1 MVRLLKYLKPYWRMA
16 VLAPLCMLVEV
27 SCDLIQPA
35 MMSKIVDQGV
45 AQGDLALVMRLG
57 LQMLGVALV
66 GLLGGWGCTAASS
79 IASMNFGADLRTALY
94 RKVQEFSFA
103 NLDQF
108 KTETLITRLTNDVMQ
123 VQHLV
128 LMSLRMMVRAP
139 LLCVG
144 SMVMVYVINIKLAL
158 ILAVALP
165 LLFLTV
171 TLIIRKG
178 FPLFQRV
185 QEKLDKVNGVMR
197 ENLSGV
203 RVVKAF
209 VRAAYEKRRFAK
221 ANNELIEVNLK
232 ASRLMILMRPVMMTI
247 MNLCVLAVL
256 WFGGWQVEQGSI
268 MVGELIALINYFSR
282 ILFSFMMVTFMLL
295 GMSRAKVSADRINEV
310 LSAQVAITDAPEA
323 SAVPIRHG
331 SVRFEQVSF
340 RYQGSGKEEA
350 LKQINLKV
358 DPGQVVGILGA
369 TGSGKSTLVHLIPR
383 LYDPTAGR
391 ILLDGRDLRSIQL
404 STIRAAVSIVLQDT
418 ILFSGSIKENIRWGK
433 AEATDEEVVAAAQAA
448 QAHDFIM
455 RLPEGYEPQLGQRG
469 VNLSGGQKQRLA
481 IARAIIKKPKVL
493 ILDDCTSAV
502 DLKTEYLIQRALKDL
517 MKEAT
522 CFIIAQRVSAVLDAD
537 QIIIL
542 DGGRIVGH
550 GKHEELLRSNP
561 IYQEIYYSQL
571 EKEGVV
577 NG

>member
-391 ILLDGRDLRSIQL
+391 ILLDGHDLRSIQL

-455 RLPEGYEPQLGQRG
+455 RLPEGYETQLGQRG

>member
-1 MVRLLKYLKPYWRMA
+1 MVKLLKYLKPYWRMA
-16 VLAPLCMLVEV
+16 VLAPLAMMVEV

-45 AQGDLALVMRLG
+45 AQGDLALVMKMG
-57 LQMLGVALV
+57 LQMLGVAMV

-79 IASMNFGADLRTALY
+79 VTSMNFGADLRNALY

-108 KTETLITRLTNDVMQ
+108 KTESLITRLTNDVMQ
-123 VQHLV
+123 IQHLV
-128 LMSLRMMVRAP
+128 MMMLRMMVRAP

-144 SMVMVYVINIKLAL
+144 SMVMVAVINIKMAL
-158 ILAVALP
+158 ILVVVLP
-165 LLFLTV
+165 VLFFTV
-171 TLIIRKG
+171 SFIIRKG
-178 FPLFQRV
+178 FPLFRLV

-209 VRAAYEKRRFAK
+209 VRGDYEKKRFAK
-221 ANNELIEVNLK
+221 ANDDLIAINLK
-232 ASRLMILMRPVMMTI
+232 ASRLMILMHPLMMTI
-247 MNLCVLAVL
+247 MNLSILAVL
-256 WFGGWQVEQGSI
+256 WFGGRQVAYGSI
-268 MVGELIALINYFSR
+268 MVGELMALINYFSR
-282 ILFSFMMVTFMLL
+282 ILFSFMMVTFTLL
-295 GMSRAKVSADRINEV
+295 GISRAKVSADRINEV
-310 LSAQVAITDAPEA
+310 LAAQAAITDAPGA
-323 SAVPIRHG
+323 SAEPIRQG
-331 SVRFEQVSF
+331 SVLFDQVSF
-340 RYQGSGKEEA
+340 RYQGSGEEEA
-350 LKQINLKV
+350 LKEINLKV
-358 DPGQVVGILGA
+358 EPGQVVGILGA

-383 LYDPTAGR
+383 LYDPAAGR
-391 ILLDGRDLRSIQL
+391 ILIDGRDLRTIKL
-404 STIRAAVSIVLQDT
+404 MTIRAAVSIVLQDT

-433 AEATDEEVVAAAQAA
+433 ADATDEEVVAAAKAA

-455 RLPEGYEPQLGQRG
+455 RLPDGYETQLGQRG

-481 IARAIIKKPKVL
+481 IARAIIKKPKIL
-493 ILDDCTSAV
+493 ILDDSTSAV
-502 DLKTEYLIQRALKDL
+502 DMRTEYLIQRALKEL
-517 MKEAT
+517 MKET
-522 CFIIAQRVSAVLDAD
+522 TSFIIAQRVSAVRDAD

-550 GKHEELLRSNP
+550 GKHEELLQSNP